1 MNEELKQRAFEMYQA
16 PFKYEWRSWAGSG
29 AITDSLGRRFG
40 TYRIDDNGELIA
52 AALNE
57 YWEKHK

>member
-1 MNEELKQRAFEMYQA
+1 MNEELKRAMELYKA
-16 PFKYEWRSWAGSG
+16 PFKYDGKFIVDYYDRPLSFSPEGP
-29 AITDSLGRRFG
+29 T
-40 TYRIDDNGELIA
+40 GELIA